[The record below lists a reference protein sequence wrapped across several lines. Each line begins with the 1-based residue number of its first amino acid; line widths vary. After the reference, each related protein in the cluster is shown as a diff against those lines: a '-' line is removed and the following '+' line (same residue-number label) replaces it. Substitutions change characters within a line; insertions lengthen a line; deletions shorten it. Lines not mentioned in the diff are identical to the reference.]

1 MRTAPHP
8 LTPLQIARA
17 LYFVDNS
24 IARKK
29 FYNARQ
35 DRLKIIRRAKR
46 RADRLKKPLN
56 YTAREAS
63 ILETITR
70 ELITQAA
77 KIKELRKTAKSL
89 F

>member
-1 MRTAPHP
+1 MITKPQP

-29 FYNARQ
+29 FYNALK
-35 DRLKIIRRAKR
+35 DRLKIIRRAKS

-56 YTAREAS
+56 YTAREMH
-63 ILETITR
+63 LLDNITR
-70 ELITQAA
+70 DLITQAA
-77 KIKELRKTAKSL
+77 KIKDLRKTAKNL